1 VDYPAEV
8 RERNEEGA
16 SNNSVIEKLEEMNQ
30 NILRLSNDIK
40 SLDSSKYFEDLDNKL
55 DSLNEKLSELVE
67 ENRKLR
73 EAITDLINVLLKVR
87 T

>member
-1 VDYPAEV
+1 MDYPAEV